1 MKSVLKRLCISAVAG
16 GLLAGVSI
24 GTSADDLSDRIAAG
38 EPIRLGFATAIPWAY
53 PGENGEAL
61 GFVNALT
68 LVVLEEMGITKHET
82 SVNEWAG
89 LIPGLQADRYDIITG
104 GMYILK
110 SRCQNINFS
119 DPIGLF
125 GDAFLVPAGNP
136 MDIHTY
142 QDIIR
147 TGAKLV
153 TGAGFNTVE
162 AAKKEGVPEDQM
174 MLVAGEVEI
183 LAAMKAGRAD
193 AAVQTFF
200 GAKEHVDKSDGQV
213 RGHRPGQASEVDAEL
228 GRHRLSQERPRLSRR
243 LQRGDGQ
250 GDRRGEVDGRRQP
263 LRLHRVPASG
273 ARRFHRL
280 RLRQPVASGSA
291 RRAAERRMGRRSAA
305 RGRGT
310 CTRIRTTG
318 GAALLVL
325 P

>member
-1 MKSVLKRLCISAVAG
+1 MKKLFKRWCISAVAG
-16 GLLAGVSI
+16 GLLAGVSL
-24 GTSADDLSDRIAAG
+24 GSSADALSDRTAAG

-53 PGENGEAL
+53 PGDNGEPL

-68 LVVLEEMGITKHET
+68 LVVLEEMGITKYET

-110 SRCQNINFS
+110 SRCENINFT

-136 MDIHTY
+136 KGIYTY

-162 AAKKEGVPEDQM
+162 AAKKEGVPESQM

-200 GAKEHVDKSDGQV
+200 GAKEHVDKSDGQFEV
-213 RGHRPGQASEVDAEL
+213 TDPAKLPKWTQNWVGIGMRKSDTDFLAAFNAAMAKVIGGDKWMTGVTPYGYTELQLPGPDASTAYACAN
-228 GRHRLSQERPRLSRR
+228 R
-243 LQRGDGQ
+243 
-250 GDRRGEVDGRRQP
+250 
-263 LRLHRVPASG
+263 
-273 ARRFHRL
+273 
-280 RLRQPVASGSA
+280 
-291 RRAAERRMGRRSAA
+291 
-305 RGRGT
+305 
-310 CTRIRTTG
+310 
-318 GAALLVL
+318 
-325 P
+325 

>member
-1 MKSVLKRLCISAVAG
+1 MKKFIKSLSAAAICSAIVVGGPVA
-16 GLLAGVSI
+16 SQ
-24 GTSADDLSDRIAAG
+24 ADELTDRIAAG

-53 PGENGEAL
+53 PGDNKEAL

-89 LIPGLQADRYDIITG
+89 LIPGLQADRYDIVTG

-110 SRCQNINFS
+110 SRCENMNFS

-136 MDIHTY
+136 KNIHTY
-142 QDIIR
+142 QDVIKS
-147 TGAKLV
+147 GARLV

-193 AAVQTFF
+193 AAIQTFF
-200 GAKEHVDKSDGQV
+200 GAQEHVEKSDGKFEVTDPAKLPKWTQNWV
-213 RGHRPGQASEVDAEL
+213 GIGMRKADTDFLAAFNTAMAKVIGGEKWMAAVEPYGYTKYQLPGPDASTAFACAN
-228 GRHRLSQERPRLSRR
+228 R
-243 LQRGDGQ
+243 
-250 GDRRGEVDGRRQP
+250 
-263 LRLHRVPASG
+263 
-273 ARRFHRL
+273 
-280 RLRQPVASGSA
+280 
-291 RRAAERRMGRRSAA
+291 
-305 RGRGT
+305 
-310 CTRIRTTG
+310 
-318 GAALLVL
+318 
-325 P
+325 

>member
-1 MKSVLKRLCISAVAG
+1 MKTILKKLSAAIVSG
-16 GLLAGVSI
+16 SLLFGLSYLSPSAY
-24 GTSADDLSDRIAAG
+24 ADDLSDRIAAG

-53 PGENGEAL
+53 PSDDGAPL

-68 LVVLEEMGITKHET
+68 LVVLEEMGITKYET

-110 SRCQNINFS
+110 SRCENIAFS
-119 DPIGLF
+119 DPIGIF

-136 MDIHTY
+136 KGIHTY
-142 QDIIR
+142 QDIVK

-162 AAKKEGVPEDQM
+162 AAKKEGVPEEQM

-200 GAKEHVDKSDGQV
+200 GAKEHVDKSDGQFEV
-213 RGHRPGQASEVDAEL
+213 TDPGKLPEWTQNWVGIGMRQSDA
-228 GRHRLSQERPRLSRR
+228 
-243 LQRGDGQ
+243 D
-250 GDRRGEVDGRRQP
+250 
-263 LRLHRVPASG
+263 
-273 ARRFHRL
+273 F
-280 RLRQPVASGSA
+280 
-291 RRAAERRMGRRSAA
+291 RAAFNQAMAKVIGGKKWMAA
-305 RGRGT
+305 VEPYGYT
-310 CTRIRTTG
+310 E
-318 GAALLVL
+318 LQL
-325 P
+325 PGPDASTAYACENR

>member
-1 MKSVLKRLCISAVAG
+1 MKKLFKKLCITTVAA
-16 GLLAGVSI
+16 GLLAGLSL
-24 GTSADDLSDRIAAG
+24 GSNADDLTDRIAAG

-136 MDIHTY
+136 MGIHTY

-200 GAKEHVDKSDGQV
+200 GAKEHVDKSDGKFEV
-213 RGHRPGQASEVDAEL
+213 TDPGKLPQWTQNWVGIGFRKSDTDFLAAFNEAMAKVIGGEKWMAAVSPYGYTEFQLPGPDASTAFACAN
-228 GRHRLSQERPRLSRR
+228 R
-243 LQRGDGQ
+243 
-250 GDRRGEVDGRRQP
+250 
-263 LRLHRVPASG
+263 
-273 ARRFHRL
+273 
-280 RLRQPVASGSA
+280 
-291 RRAAERRMGRRSAA
+291 
-305 RGRGT
+305 
-310 CTRIRTTG
+310 
-318 GAALLVL
+318 
-325 P
+325 

>member
-24 GTSADDLSDRIAAG
+24 GTSADELSDRIAAG

-53 PGENGEAL
+53 PGESGEPL

-125 GDAFLVPAGNP
+125 GDAFLVPTGNP
-136 MDIHTY
+136 MGIHTY

-200 GAKEHVDKSDGQV
+200 GAKEHVDKSDGQFEV
-213 RGHRPGQASEVDAEL
+213 TDPARLPKWTQNWVGIGFRKSDPDFLAAFNEAMAKVIGGEKWMAAVSPYGYTEFQLPGPDASTAFACAHR
-228 GRHRLSQERPRLSRR
+228 
-243 LQRGDGQ
+243 
-250 GDRRGEVDGRRQP
+250 
-263 LRLHRVPASG
+263 
-273 ARRFHRL
+273 
-280 RLRQPVASGSA
+280 
-291 RRAAERRMGRRSAA
+291 
-305 RGRGT
+305 
-310 CTRIRTTG
+310 
-318 GAALLVL
+318 
-325 P
+325 